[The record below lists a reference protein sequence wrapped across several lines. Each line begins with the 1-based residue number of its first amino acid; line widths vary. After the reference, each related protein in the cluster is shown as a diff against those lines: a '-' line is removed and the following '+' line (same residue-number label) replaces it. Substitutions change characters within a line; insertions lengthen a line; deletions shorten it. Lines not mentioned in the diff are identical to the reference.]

1 MFDQFR
7 SGLRWSSL
15 LLLLIT
21 QGACTASAPPK
32 VECDSNLR
40 PINPTTLE
48 HRKP

>member
-7 SGLRWSSL
+7 SGILWCAL
-15 LLLLIT
+15 LFLLIA
-21 QGACTASAPPK
+21 QGACTAAAPPK

-48 HRKP
+48 HQKQ